1 LQHDAPAGWRKPAGD
16 FLRRHRVA
24 TIALLAIAAALAF
37 LPSLRAPAPAPPATA
52 RVADFG
58 AVSPSPDARTV
69 ADWVARSGDNAGR
82 DFLIVD
88 KKHAR
93 LLVFDASA
101 RLTGSSPILL
111 GGAAGDDTVEGIGER
126 AIADVAPAER
136 TTPAGR
142 FIAERGRDLKG
153 EDMIWVDYDA
163 GVSMHRV
170 VTSKA
175 EERRMER
182 LESETIEDNRI
193 SYGCINVPVDFYEAR
208 VKPIFA
214 VYPAMVYV
222 LPEQKSVQQV
232 FGAVRAAPQFLSAS
246 R

>member
-1 LQHDAPAGWRKPAGD
+1 LQQEVAAGRRKPAGVVA
-16 FLRRHRVA
+16 RRSVA
-24 TIALLAIAAALAF
+24 AGLSLLAVTVAIALLRDV
-37 LPSLRAPAPAPPATA
+37 PSTVSTPPVRE

-58 AVSPSPDARTV
+58 AVSPSTDARVV
-69 ADWVARSGDNAGR
+69 ANWVARTGDNAGR
-82 DFLIVD
+82 DFLVVD

-111 GGAAGDDTVEGIGER
+111 GGAAGDDSVEGIGAR

-170 VTSKA
+170 VTSKP
-175 EERRMER
+175 EERREER
-182 LESETIEDNRI
+182 LMSDTIEDNRI

-208 VKPIFA
+208 VRPVFA

-222 LPEQKSVQQV
+222 LPETKTLAQV
-232 FGAVRAAPQFLSAS
+232 FGAM
-246 R
+246 